1 MSHFGAQNGPA
12 VLNKIFLV
20 QTVIIT
26 FILPTDPYHCTKF
39 KKKNS
44 YSRSIVMRMHHFG
57 AQNGPFAL
65 NSFFFFF
72 GKNY

>member
-39 KKKNS
+39 KKK
-44 YSRSIVMRMHHFG
+44 ILTVD
-57 AQNGPFAL
+57 L
-65 NSFFFFF
+65 
-72 GKNY
+72 